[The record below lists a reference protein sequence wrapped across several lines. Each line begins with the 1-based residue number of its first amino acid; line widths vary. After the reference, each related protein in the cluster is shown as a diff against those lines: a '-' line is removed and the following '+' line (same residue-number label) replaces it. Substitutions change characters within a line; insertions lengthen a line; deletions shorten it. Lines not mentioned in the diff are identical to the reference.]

1 MIATVPSS
9 VAPFKNCMEPVAPV
23 GNKAAVRVT
32 AWPKDEVDRSAA
44 IVTVEVALFTV
55 CGTALEVAVR

>member
-1 MIATVPSS
+1 MTTVPSS
-9 VAPFKNCMEPVAPV
+9 VVPFKNCTEPVVPV
-23 GNKAAVRVT
+23 GNNEAVKVT